1 MKSTQPQFADWPT
14 LREELVRTRRT
25 ACITQ
30 SQLAARTG
38 YSLAAL
44 SYWESGRGKPKLQGL
59 IDWANALELDIVFV
73 RRP

>member
-14 LREELVRTRRT
+14 LRGELIKTRHLARM
-25 ACITQ
+25 TQ

-44 SYWESGRGKPKLQGL
+44 GYWESGRRKPKLQGL
-59 IDWANALELDIVFV
+59 IDWANALGLDIVFV